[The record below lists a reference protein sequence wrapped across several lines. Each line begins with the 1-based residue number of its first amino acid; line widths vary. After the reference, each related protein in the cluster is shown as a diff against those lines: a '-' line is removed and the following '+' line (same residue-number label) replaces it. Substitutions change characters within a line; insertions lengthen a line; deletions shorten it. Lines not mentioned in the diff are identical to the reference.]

1 MTINSEVS
9 RVRYVGNGVTTV
21 FAVNFSYLTS
31 NDGTAQIA
39 VYAGD
44 NNTPLV
50 EGVDYTVNG
59 FGRYDDYSEQ
69 VEEGLITYET
79 RYDSGEVVFKVA
91 PEDKTP
97 VAIIRSV
104 PQTQGVVF
112 VEGEKFPAKDFENAL
127 DKLTMEVQEV
137 KENLQRAVMF
147 PPTSN
152 IDPFQARDEILKD
165 ANRASE
171 AAENAKKSED
181 IATAAMDAALGAAEE
196 AIASEIAAKT
206 SEEASAAS
214 AEESKQYSEQSKAYS
229 DLSGEYKDYVEY
241 VFQSLNNTVVLKGR
255 VDTVEDLPMEGNK
268 GGDMYLVGGLDEADK
283 NEYVWIADSNI
294 WENLGK
300 AVEIEIASEEKQ
312 GITKLYNS
320 LGDQIDGGITPNAV
334 STALTG
340 YYTKEEVYNKD
351 EVYTKEEVI
360 NAIESA
366 TPEMTA
372 DKVEYINGS
381 ITSVQEALDQLLYVM
396 PSITS
401 FSGGGTY
408 EVGQSI
414 SSINFA
420 WALNK
425 AVTSQSINQGIGTID
440 PSARSYAYTPS
451 TPIRSNITYTL
462 TVSDGKNTATK
473 STSLAFRYKRYWGVS
488 TKDTL
493 TNADVLALS
502 KELTTGR
509 TQSRTFNCSGGKYF
523 YFVIPAEFCSGISF
537 KVGGLAFSD
546 MDVKDITLT
555 NESGATVACKVYKLV
570 QQLA

>member
-1 MTINSEVS
+1 MQEGILAVDLNTQQVIDVTLPEREEVAHIDVYWQDEVELNLDMSLIYVASGKDEINGYVENYAKPEIDKHITEKATEV
-9 RVRYVGNGVTTV
+9 
-21 FAVNFSYLTS
+21 
-31 NDGTAQIA
+31 I
-39 VYAGD
+39 
-44 NNTPLV
+44 TP
-50 EGVDYTVNG
+50 
-59 FGRYDDYSEQ
+59 F
-69 VEEGLITYET
+69 VEEHMET
-79 RYDSGEVVFKVA
+79 VVKPTLNMFTESKLDDINDAKDASLAEIEQAKVA
-91 PEDKTP
+91 AIEEIETKIDEYATKEEVNQAVENIN
-97 VAIIRSV
+97 VAI
-104 PQTQGVVF
+104 
-112 VEGEKFPAKDFENAL
+112 
-127 DKLTMEVQEV
+127 
-137 KENLQRAVMF
+137 
-147 PPTSN
+147 
-152 IDPFQARDEILKD
+152 
-165 ANRASE
+165 AN
-171 AAENAKKSED
+171 
-181 IATAAMDAALGAAEE
+181 
-196 AIASEIAAKT
+196 
-206 SEEASAAS
+206 
-214 AEESKQYSEQSKAYS
+214 
-229 DLSGEYKDYVEY
+229 V
-241 VFQSLNNTVVLKGR
+241 
-255 VDTVEDLPMEGNK
+255 
-268 GGDMYLVGGLDEADK
+268 
-283 NEYVWIADSNI
+283 
-294 WENLGK
+294 
-300 AVEIEIASEEKQ
+300 
-312 GITKLYNS
+312 
-320 LGDQIDGGITPNAV
+320 
-334 STALTG
+334 
-340 YYTKEEVYNKD
+340 YTKEEADQKIADLHIENYYTKD

-493 TNADVLALS
+493 ENADILALS

-546 MDVKDITLT
+546 MDVKDIALT
-555 NESGATVACKVYKLV
+555 NESGATVACKVYRSKNLQTGSAISV
-570 QQLA
+570 EVL